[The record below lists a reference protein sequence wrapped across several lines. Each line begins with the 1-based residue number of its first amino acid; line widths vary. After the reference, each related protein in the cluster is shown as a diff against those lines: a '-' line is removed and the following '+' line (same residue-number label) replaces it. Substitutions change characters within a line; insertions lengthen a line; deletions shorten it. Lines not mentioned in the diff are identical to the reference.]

1 MQEDQVAVS
10 GVTRREF
17 FMPWTKSG
25 ASGTKQP
32 QEIEPREHLRERSR
46 RSFLKLLLAVCTA
59 LGASK
64 NSTLPA
70 NAESPNREAQAARSH
85 RDFTPLD
92 TQNTMSEVLGG
103 TLEHSR
109 TAIETSLMRLG
120 NLALEKVMD
129 YLRMPHG
136 DAYLTD
142 PKVQEELIQLLTRG
156 DINKVLKY
164 VILPPIGEETL
175 ARLAP
180 SMIVDHIG
188 ASSQAPWVG
197 ILSSLLFA
205 FSHNFVGNDEMT
217 GDPILSTKIP
227 ISQFIV
233 GVLLWRLMREK
244 GFSHALMSHT
254 LYNVES
260 LAIAKLLLETYPGN
274 NTEAALKILR
284 GSP

>member
-1 MQEDQVAVS
+1 MQQENSAKD

-17 FMPWTKSG
+17 LLPW
-25 ASGTKQP
+25 
-32 QEIEPREHLRERSR
+32 IRSR
-46 RSFLKLLLAVCTA
+46 AVDAKPAQHIERYDKGVLSRRAFLKLIFVMCTA
-59 LGASK
+59 LGATTS
-64 NSTLPA
+64 NIPA
-70 NAESPNREAQAARSH
+70 SAESMNSAEQSPLPDQN
-85 RDFTPLD
+85 FTPLD
-92 TQNTMSEVLGG
+92 DPEEALGPVE
-103 TLEHSR
+103 TSLELAQ

-233 GVLLWRLMREK
+233 GVFLWRLMREK